1 MAAGGVVV
9 LVGGAGGDDGAG
21 AAPGVGVDIFPDPSI
36 QYKIY
41 QQNSALFKKCRS
53 PPPPS
58 ETSLAGNSLTG
69 VPFSSLRTKI

>member
-53 PPPPS
+53 PPP
-58 ETSLAGNSLTG
+58 T
-69 VPFSSLRTKI
+69 LRNLSRRKFFDRCTVLITQNKN